1 MRNLHAKTLREGR
14 HGMTRVHVEPRRR
27 PTQEEILEEAFMQD
41 QLLDEQWD
49 EIEIE
54 EIEDNDV

>member
-14 HGMTRVHVEPRRR
+14 HVEPRRR